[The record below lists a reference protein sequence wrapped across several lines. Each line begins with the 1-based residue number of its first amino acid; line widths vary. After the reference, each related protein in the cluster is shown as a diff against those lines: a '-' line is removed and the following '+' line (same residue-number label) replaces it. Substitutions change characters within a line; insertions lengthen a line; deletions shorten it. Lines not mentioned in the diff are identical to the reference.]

1 MTATAWIVAIIG
13 GLITFGER
21 FVFLA
26 FAHRTTTVSPHVR
39 EALRMIPAA
48 ALAALAAPAVFRAGT
63 DGALDLLSPQV
74 LAAGLAL
81 LTMWRTRQI
90 LLTLLV
96 GLAALVA
103 LQQLL

>member
-1 MTATAWIVAIIG
+1 VTATAWIVAIIG

-21 FVFLA
+21 FVFA
-26 FAHRTTTVSPHVR
+26 IAHRTARVSPHVR

-63 DGALDLLSPQV
+63 DGALDLLNPRV

-81 LTMWRTRQI
+81 VTMWRTRQI